1 MWALIMVVVVVMLRM
16 IVVVAFGLTAGEEA
30 EEVVDVVVD
39 EVGVGVIMTE
49 VAAEEEGLVTVVL
62 VMVRVDRVVGGAMS
76 SMMITVGTA
85 GRRERDVLSLNQLPL
100 MLAVVVLLIRV
111 SSI

>member
-1 MWALIMVVVVVMLRM
+1 MWALIIVVVVVMLRM
-16 IVVVAFGLTAGEEA
+16 AVGWMVVGLALVIVAVVLFGLTAGEEA

-49 VAAEEEGLVTVVL
+49 VVAEEEVLVRVVL

-85 GRRERDVLSLNQLPL
+85 GRRERDVLS
-100 MLAVVVLLIRV
+100 
-111 SSI
+111 